1 MQEVWLWYVR
11 CGQERKQMVILCT

>member
-11 CGQERKQMVILCT
+11 CGQERKQMVVLCT